1 MPSTPIIDLDELVS
15 QAGQAT
21 YQKGVLLFKT
31 KKVSHLQRQGDVIT
45 ATVQGHRHLHKLA
58 QTLYTLT
65 KISTGYLGQPL

>member
-31 KKVSHLQRQGDVIT
+31 KKVSHLQRQGVFIT
-45 ATVQGHRHLHKLA
+45 STVQGSEFY
-58 QTLYTLT
+58 QV
-65 KISTGYLGQPL
+65 

>member
-45 ATVQGHRHLHKLA
+45 ATVQGSEFY
-58 QTLYTLT
+58 QV
-65 KISTGYLGQPL
+65 KIILKPELRCECS

>member
-45 ATVQGHRHLHKLA
+45 ATVQGSEFY
-58 QTLYTLT
+58 QV
-65 KISTGYLGQPL
+65 KIILKPELVYGCV